1 MKKQEFINMLWS
13 FGRVFFAAALAQ
25 YISIGKDIFSLDTET
40 WKAIIGAG
48 VSALVIT
55 AYNYFNGHDPR
66 YGYGKQKQEEADEPH
81 VDK

>member
-1 MKKQEFINMLWS
+1 MKKQELIKMLWS

-25 YISIGKDIFSLDTET
+25 YISIGRDIFSLDAET
-40 WKAIIGAG
+40 WKAILGSG

-66 YGYGKQKQEEADEPH
+66 YGYGKDEGEKPDAPP